1 MHASVFK
8 AQLSVLI
15 LECSELVLAF
25 LRDDFKLDY
34 VVRLFADARLAM
46 LA

>member
-1 MHASVFK
+1 MYASIFK

-15 LECSELVLAF
+15 LECGKLVLTF

-34 VVRLFADARLAM
+34 VVRLFAVARLKM